1 MKVRNITVSV
11 DEETHRQARIRAAEL
26 DTSVSALVR
35 QFLKGLV
42 VGTGNEAIA
51 RARDGESAL
60 ERRRRLLR
68 EVFAEFDAQGIGLRM
83 GENVPRDGLYDRFDP
98 KSAAGSSDDS
108 NSDG

>member
-1 MKVRNITVSV
+1 MRNITVSV

-42 VGTGNEAIA
+42 VSTGNEAIA
-51 RARDGESAL
+51 RTRDGESAL
-60 ERRRRLLR
+60 ERRRRLLE

-83 GENVPRDGLYDRFDP
+83 SENVPRDELYDRF
-98 KSAAGSSDDS
+98 KSKSETRPGDKS